1 MFLAA
6 FQPMKVEWKMSSYFG
21 VLPLVF
27 KALET
32 LSLCW
37 AQGIT
42 QTPGLAITV
51 ALLLMSKTNIVK
63 MSVRELTPC
72 FLLGVSHL

>member
-6 FQPMKVEWKMSSYFG
+6 FQPMKVEWKMSLYFG

-32 LSLCW
+32 WSLYW
-37 AQGIT
+37 AQGLT
-42 QTPGLAITV
+42 QTPGLAISPLFEVPVPSFT
-51 ALLLMSKTNIVK
+51 
-63 MSVRELTPC
+63 E
-72 FLLGVSHL
+72 FLLVFASLAVLGSLSH